1 MKKIRNILAIA
12 MALVLLVGLV
22 PMKDNTLVAKTKEIQ
37 KVVIETNFRDVYG
50 IGKEIKPVDV
60 KVLEGEVDVKF
71 ECWTGEGKVL
81 KPPYH
86 GEVFNAGG
94 EYRFSI
100 ELTPKAGYDFPKGE
114 MFSSNT
120 SKWADFV
127 YDGIQT
133 GLKEMFGN
141 KSIHYTFY
149 AEDYVKDLG
158 LDKPVEKTEE
168 KPAEKV
174 ELAPLAANEARA
186 IITIGSNALDK
197 VKISGQSQ
205 VTMDAAAYI
214 KDGRTMLPLRFVAE
228 ALGLSVDWVE
238 ETRTAIVQD
247 SQYRVE
253 IPVDTNKIIVNGIET
268 TSDVK
273 PEIVNGRTMLPVAN
287 IARALGLEDGKGIVW
302 DAATKQVTLT
312 RAINQ

>member
-1 MKKIRNILAIA
+1 M
-12 MALVLLVGLV
+12 
-22 PMKDNTLVAKTKEIQ
+22 AKTKLID

-100 ELTPKAGYDFPKGE
+100 ELTPKAGYDFPKYSE
-114 MFSSNT
+114 DPDVSSE
-120 SKWADFV
+120 WADFV
-127 YDGIQT
+127 YDGIQA

-141 KSIHYTFY
+141 KSIHYTFL
-149 AEDYVKDLG
+149 AEDYVKDLA
-158 LDKPVEKTEE
+158 LVKQEAKAEE

>member
-22 PMKDNTLVAKTKEIQ
+22 PMKDNTLVAKTKVID
-37 KVVIETNFRDVYG
+37 KVVIETNFKDVYG
-50 IGKEIKPVDV
+50 IGKEIKPVEV

-71 ECWTGEGKVL
+71 SHWSKDL
-81 KPPYH
+81 IILQQPYN
-86 GEVFNAGG
+86 GEVFEAGK

-100 ELTPKAGYDFPKGE
+100 ELTPKAGYDFPKGKIGSYE
-114 MFSSNT
+114 HTKST
-120 SKWADFV
+120 DFIC
-127 YDGIQT
+127 DGMHD
-133 GLKEMFGN
+133 GLTELYGN
-141 KSIHYTFY
+141 KSIYYGYLAEEY
-149 AEDYVKDLG
+149 AKLIG
-158 LDKPVEKTEE
+158 LDKANEKPVE

-253 IPVDTNKIIVNGIET
+253 IPVDTNKIIVNGAET

-312 RAINQ
+312 RAIN

>member
-1 MKKIRNILAIA
+1 

-22 PMKDNTLVAKTKEIQ
+22 PMKNNTLLAKTKLID
-37 KVVIETNFRDVYG
+37 KVVIETNFKDVYG
-50 IGKEIKPVDV
+50 IGKEIKPLQV

-71 ECWTGEGKVL
+71 SHWSKDL
-81 KPPYH
+81 IILQQPYN
-86 GEVFNAGG
+86 GEVFEAGK

-100 ELTPKAGYDFPKGE
+100 ELTPKAGYDFPKHKIGSYE
-114 MFSSNT
+114 HTKS
-120 SKWADFV
+120 ADFTC
-127 YDGIQT
+127 DGMHD
-133 GLKEMFGN
+133 GLSEMYGN
-141 KSIHYTFY
+141 KSIYYGYLAEEY
-149 AEDYVKDLG
+149 AKIIG

-168 KPAEKV
+168 KPVEKV
-174 ELAPLAANEARA
+174 ELAPLGANEARA

-312 RAINQ
+312 RAIN